1 MLDARG
7 AAIRHIFKLV
17 SAMQLVCHLKS
28 LTVQFFNQLHRRN
41 WFKNMT
47 NGSTSGIQHQD
58 KKFLGKISKYF
69 DIFFNLPTVF

>member
-1 MLDARG
+1 MYIQIIKFDSWVPYAKTRGALLKKILVPMLDARG

-41 WFKNMT
+41 
-47 NGSTSGIQHQD
+47 
-58 KKFLGKISKYF
+58 
-69 DIFFNLPTVF
+69 